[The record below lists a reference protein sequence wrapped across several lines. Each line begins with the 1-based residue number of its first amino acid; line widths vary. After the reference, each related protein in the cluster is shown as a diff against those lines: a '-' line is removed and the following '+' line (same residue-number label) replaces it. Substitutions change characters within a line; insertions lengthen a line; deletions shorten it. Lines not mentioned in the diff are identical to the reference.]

1 MALTVAS
8 LFAGLG
14 GFDLAAESLGMRV
27 VLQSEIDPAARRVLK
42 TQFPKVELVGDATK
56 VDLRGVDVVTAG
68 FPCQGLSAAA
78 STRQHGGLFDPESM
92 SYVVWQVL
100 DRIAEANPKYLLLEN
115 ADSLMSKRYAADLD
129 ALLSML
135 VAHGYH
141 PNVVRLNAGCYGSNM
156 RRVRTF
162 ILCRREFWLAPP
174 VDDEIRWR
182 CNAEAIGV
190 NNQQGGATFCA
201 QPSVTKKAAS
211 LSIMVTPDEVRSLL
225 PEAVEKLF
233 GLTPGWTEP
242 AGSNQ
247 QRYERLGNAVS
258 VHAARAALELLVK
271 GRARM
276 LTPEE
281 PYSSIFP
288 YTRPVGGGTAGSA
301 VGRIVRDIE
310 KKRGGVNRIELKYC
324 LPVYFNHL
332 CRHPETVTDKM
343 FDYVRRLL
351 DLLPSR
357 PTPAVWPRT
366 IDVTMEQ

>member
-1 MALTVAS
+1 
-8 LFAGLG
+8 
-14 GFDLAAESLGMRV
+14 
-27 VLQSEIDPAARRVLK
+27 
-42 TQFPKVELVGDATK
+42 LVGDATK

-190 NNQQGGATFCA
+190 NNMQGGATFCV
-201 QPSVTKKAAS
+201 QPSPTKKAAMYN
-211 LSIMVTPDEVRSLL
+211 IMVTPDDVRYLTPNGLEV
-225 PEAVEKLF
+225 LF
-233 GLTPGWTEP
+233 GLPVNWTLP
-242 AGSNQ
+242 ADSDQ
-247 QRYERLGNAVS
+247 QRYQRLGNAVS

-271 GRARM
+271 GKTRTR
-276 LTPEE
+276 TPEE
-281 PYSSIFP
+281 PYANLLEH
-288 YTRPVGGGTAGSA
+288 TRPAQGGTAGSA

-310 KKRGGVNRIELKYC
+310 TKRGGVNRIELKYC

-351 DLLPSR
+351 DLLSSR
-357 PTPAVWPRT
+357 PTPAAWPKT
-366 IDVTMEQ
+366 TEVVMEQ